1 MASDL
6 LHIKDSYYFEVPKFL
21 WKPNYQSLKDVPLFL
36 RELHKDDFHLTKE
49 SNYEEA
55 HTEAETE
62 HALHEF
68 NVQMAGKVLIPQPPG
83 VRLKSLYRAETPFAF
98 SKFMVLELVVAIFMI
113 LLFRWMAKK
122 VTADGPPKG
131 RLANL
136 VESVMQFVRKDIV
149 KANIHHGA
157 SKFLPLIW
165 TIFFFVLFCDLLGLI
180 PWMGTA
186 TGALSC
192 TLALATAVLIAV
204 FVGGLQ
210 EFGPKWLWSGFV
222 PTMDLHWTLS
232 PLKLFIFLIEV
243 LGMLIKHAVLG
254 LRLFANMAA
263 GHLVLLAILGLVV
276 AAAKDPNI
284 PYGIAA
290 FSGIIGTTMLSLLE
304 LFVAV
309 LQAYIFALLASLFIG
324 SAVHEH

>member
-21 WKPNYQSLKDVPLFL
+21 WKPNYQSLDDVPEFL
-36 RELHKDDFHLTKE
+36 LELHKDDFHLTKE
-49 SNYEEA
+49 GGVTKA
-55 HTEAETE
+55 PTEAETE

-68 NVQMAGKVLIPQPPG
+68 NTQMAGKILIPQPPG
-83 VRLKSLYRAETPFAF
+83 VKLKSLYRSETPFAF
-98 SKFMVLELVVAIFMI
+98 SKFMVLELAVAIFMI

-122 VTADGPPKG
+122 VNSDGPPKG
-131 RLANL
+131 RLPNL
-136 VESVMQFVRKDIV
+136 VESVMQFVRVDIV

-165 TIFFFVLFCDLLGLI
+165 TIFFFVLFCDLLGLV

-186 TGALSC
+186 TAALSC
-192 TLALATAVLIAV
+192 TLALAFAVLVAV
-204 FVGGLQ
+204 FTGGLQ

-232 PLKLFIFLIEV
+232 PLKVFIFLIEV
-243 LGMLIKHAVLG
+243 LGMFIKHAVLA

-263 GHLVLLAILGLVV
+263 GHLVLLAILGLVIT
-276 AAAKDPNI
+276 AAKDPNI

-290 FSGIIGTTMLSLLE
+290 FSGVIGTTVLSLLE